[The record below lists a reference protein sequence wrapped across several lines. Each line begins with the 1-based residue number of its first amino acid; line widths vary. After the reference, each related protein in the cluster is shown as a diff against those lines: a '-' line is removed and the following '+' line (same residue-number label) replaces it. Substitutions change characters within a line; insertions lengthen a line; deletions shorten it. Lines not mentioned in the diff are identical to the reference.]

1 MKIFSD
7 TCLREGIPVFVIEP
21 RILEAVVSNSSVRN
35 TCNHWCPSWCHYLC
49 TDAEITTFG
58 VLDQFWK
65 KTVILLLFYDVVIYF
80 MYLSDICMLM
90 VLLIVNFSGHINTF
104 SRVSMFYLHNVC
116 YFDEPQR
123 LLMTFM
129 YC

>member
-35 TCNHWCPSWCHYLC
+35 TCNSRCPSQCRYLC

-58 VLDQFWK
+58 VLDWFWR
-65 KTVILLLFYDVVIYF
+65 KTVVLLHFYNVKIYF
-80 MYLSDICMLM
+80 G
-90 VLLIVNFSGHINTF
+90 VT
-104 SRVSMFYLHNVC
+104 
-116 YFDEPQR
+116 E
-123 LLMTFM
+123 
-129 YC
+129 